1 MAKHMK
7 KFFAAAFILSS
18 IAGAAQNVLQNA
30 QIHGDFQTDFQYYLP
45 DSSIGAD
52 TVPEKLLSNGY
63 LNLLFTSGNFSAGVR
78 YENYNNVMQGFDP
91 RYKGS
96 GIPYRFASYSHKDF
110 EITAGNYYEQF
121 GSGLLL
127 RSYEERSLG
136 IDNSLDGIRI
146 RYKPY
151 KGIYLKGA
159 IGQQRFFFDKGEGIV
174 RGLDGEINLNE
185 FNNKWAASKLKVTV
199 GGSFVSKYQADR
211 DPIYNL
217 PQNVGGWAARTTLIY
232 GNWMLNGEYAHKVN
246 DPSTVNKMIYK
257 PGEAL
262 FTSLSYSKKGF
273 GITLSAKRIDN
284 MNFRSDRSATGN
296 VLTMNYLPALT
307 KPHSYTLLAFYPY
320 ASQPNGEMAFQG
332 QLNYKIKKG
341 TKLGGHYGTDVAVNY
356 SRANAI
362 EMKQVDDTTTIMESG
377 TLGYTSNFFAIGE
390 ELYFE
395 DVNVEI
401 SHKFSKKVKGVFT
414 WAYLTYNSDI
424 IEGHTDGTFYS
435 HIGVADVTY
444 KITPTKSLRMEVQ
457 HLMTKQDEKNWAN
470 AMIEFTLAPKWFFMA
485 GDSYNYG
492 NPADDKK
499 LHYYTTGFGYTKNS
513 SRIAIT
519 YGKQREGIVCVGGVC
534 RNVPASYGFLV
545 TITSNF

>member
-1 MAKHMK
+1 MTRHMK
-7 KFFAAAFILSS
+7 KFFAAAFILSTVV
-18 IAGAAQNVLQNA
+18 GAAQNVLQNA

-45 DSSIGAD
+45 DSNIGAD
-52 TVPEKLLSNGY
+52 TVAEKLRCNGY

-78 YENYNNVMQGFDP
+78 YENYNNVMLGFDE

-96 GIPYRFASYSHKDF
+96 GIPYRFASYSHKDLD
-110 EITAGNYYEQF
+110 ITIGNYYEQF

-127 RSYEERSLG
+127 RIYEERSLG
-136 IDNSLDGIRI
+136 IDNSLDGIRL

-151 KGIYLKGA
+151 RGIYLKGL
-159 IGQQRFFFDKGEGIV
+159 IGQQRLYFDKGEGIV

-185 FNNKWAASKLKVTV
+185 FNTKWASSKLKATF
-199 GGSFVSKYQADR
+199 GGSFVSKYQDDL
-211 DPIYNL
+211 DPFLKL
-217 PQNVGGWAARTTLIY
+217 PKNVGGWAARTTLNY
-232 GNWMLNGEYAHKVN
+232 GNWMLNSEYAYKVN
-246 DPSTVNKMIYK
+246 DPSTVNYFIYK

-262 FTSLSYSKKGF
+262 FTTMSYSKKGF

-284 MNFRSDRSATGN
+284 MNFRSDRTATVN
-296 VLTMNYLPALT
+296 DLTINYLPALT

-320 ASQPNGEMAFQG
+320 ASQPNGEMAVQG
-332 QLNYKIKKG
+332 QINYKIKKD
-341 TKLGGHYGTDVAVNY
+341 TKLGGHYGTDIAINY

-362 EMKQVDDTTTIMESG
+362 AKDSINDSTGFTQSG
-377 TLGYTSNFFAIGE
+377 TLGYTSDFFAIGD

-395 DVNVEI
+395 DFNIEI

-414 WAYLTYNSDI
+414 WAYLTYNSDV

-435 HIGVADVTY
+435 HIGIADITY
-444 KITPTKSLRMEVQ
+444 KLTPTKSLRMEVQ

-470 AMIEFTLAPKWFFMA
+470 AMIEFTMAPKWFFMA

-492 NPADDKK
+492 NPDGDKK
-499 LHYYTTGFGYTKNS
+499 LHYFIAGFGYTKNS
-513 SRIAIT
+513 SRIAVT

-534 RNVPASYGFLV
+534 RQVPASYGLLV
-545 TITSNF
+545 SITSNF